1 MIVPGNYAFGC
12 APWFL
17 SQFQSNNTEDYDI
30 FGCIKRINE
39 LSVYH
44 NTLLMEELTK
54 QRLLHPLTKIVYAD
68 YYGAQSQLFLNAK
81 ALGKLP

>member
-1 MIVPGNYAFGC
+1 MIVPGNYAVGC
-12 APWFL
+12 DPWFL
-17 SQFQSNNTEDYDI
+17 AKYQSNNTEDYDT